1 MSTPVSVIRTSG
13 QTLYAF
19 PDISFGFS
27 LADWTTHRVL
37 LVEQASPNQGIY
49 LANLDETKAT
59 LWRFF
64 VGASQPTDWNESK
77 GYFPLPGSAGDH
89 VLTITVTDATNDT
102 PIQNATITLSRTGQR
117 SVGTTNASGVATLGV
132 DAATWTYV
140 VRAGGYANKT
150 GTVVVSSNQ
159 SLAVELDAIVSTPS
173 DMDNACRVTL
183 IATRGANPV
192 QSRVLITSVGMA
204 GRKDERGFH
213 DRAFDGPTDANGLL
227 SIDLPWSSLPG
238 VGKYRF
244 QMFDIN
250 SGVLIHDRTVTVPN
264 TAAADY
270 GDLV

>member
-1 MSTPVSVIRTSG
+1 MSTQVSVTRTPG
-13 QTLYAF
+13 LTLYAF
-19 PDISFGFS
+19 PDRSFGFS
-27 LADWTTHRVL
+27 IADWMTHRVL
-37 LVEQASPNQGIY
+37 LTEGTGANTGIY
-49 LANLDETKAT
+49 LGTLDETKAT

-64 VGASQPTDWNESK
+64 EGAAQPTWDQSK

-89 VLTITVTDATNDT
+89 VLTVTVTDSTTDA

-117 SVGTTNASGVATLGV
+117 SVGVTNVGGVAILGV

-140 VRAGGYANKT
+140 VRAGGYASKT
-150 GTVVVSSNQ
+150 GTVVVTGNQ
-159 SLAVELDAIVSTPS
+159 PLAVELDSITSTPS
-173 DMDNACRVTL
+173 ELSDACRVTL

-192 QSRVLITSVGMA
+192 QSRVLITSAGMA

-213 DRAFDGPTDANGLL
+213 DRAFDGQTDANGLL
-227 SIDLPWSSLPG
+227 SVDLPWSSLPG